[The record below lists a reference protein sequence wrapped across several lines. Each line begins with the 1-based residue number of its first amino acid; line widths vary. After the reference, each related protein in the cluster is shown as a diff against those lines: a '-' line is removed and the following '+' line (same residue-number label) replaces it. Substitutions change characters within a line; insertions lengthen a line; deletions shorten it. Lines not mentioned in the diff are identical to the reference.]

1 MDNNFRQIESII
13 PLPPSHMVGDG
24 FRVHN
29 FFPRYGEKRMSPFF
43 LLDYNPE
50 YYFPPSEK
58 PRGVGA
64 HPHRG
69 IETVTIAYKGKIAHH
84 DSTGNGGVIG
94 EGDVQWMTAGS
105 GLLHNEYHEK
115 EFSRKGGNMQ
125 MVQLWVNLRK
135 KDKMTAPAYQAIENH
150 KLGKYVLDKGKGQ
163 VEVIS
168 GSFKGVSGPA
178 KSFVPIDLFNI
189 SLVKDS
195 FIDFSLPE
203 NHNTGLLV
211 IQGEIRV
218 NNEISAAESS
228 FVLFKNLDELIQIE
242 ASHNCKVLV
251 MSGEP
256 IDEPLVSRGPFLMN
270 TMEEI
275 KQAWEDFYNGKFGF
289 LED

>member
-1 MDNNFRQIESII
+1 MNKFRKIETVLA
-13 PLPPSHMVGDG
+13 LPPSHMVGDG
-24 FRVHN
+24 FKVHN
-29 FFPRYGEKRMSPFF
+29 FFPRYGDKRMSPFF

-50 YYFPPSEK
+50 YYFPPSDK

-69 IETVTIAYKGKIAHH
+69 IETVTIAYQGKIAHH
-84 DSTGNGGVIG
+84 DSKGNGGVIG

-115 EFSRKGGNMQ
+115 EFSLKGGNMQ

-135 KDKMTAPAYQAIENH
+135 KDKMTSPAYQSIENRH
-150 KLGKYVLDKGKGQ
+150 LGKYILEDEKGQ

-168 GSFKGVSGPA
+168 GSFKGVAGPA
-178 KSFVPIDLFNI
+178 KSFIPIDLFNI
-189 SLVKDS
+189 SLNKGS
-195 FIDFSLPE
+195 LIDFSLPE
-203 NHNTGLLV
+203 HHNTGLLV
-211 IQGEIRV
+211 IKGEIRINDNTDV
-218 NNEISAAESS
+218 EESS
-228 FVLFKNLDELIQIE
+228 FVLFENLNESIQLE
-242 ASHNCKVLV
+242 ASDNCKVLL

-270 TMEEI
+270 TIEEI
-275 KQAWEDFYNGKFGF
+275 KEAYEDYYNGLFGY